1 MEAWRSLGNLDI
13 GLLRTF
19 LAVVDCGGVGRAA
32 RHIGRSQPATSLQ
45 LKRLESQVGALLF
58 RKSGRHLELTAEG
71 ERLAPHARRLV
82 VLHDRTLAAM
92 TGERLSGR
100 LSVGVLDDFAD
111 DWLTGPL
118 ARFTQVHPQVAVQV
132 RTGRRDHLRQSFD
145 AGELDLLL
153 FLDEHG
159 APGAEELGT
168 VPACWIGSER
178 HELWQEECVP
188 LVLLDAPCRF
198 RDVALTAMHA
208 GGRHHRIG
216 FGSHALSTQWQ
227 AVRAGFGVSLRTP
240 IGIRPPLRLLG
251 PADGLPAIDLP
262 PLRILLYRRHEAQ
275 GKPVLFMS
283 ALLRDAVEEELVL
296 SAEARAVTGSLSRP
310 VPAWPSA

>member
-45 LKRLESQVGALLF
+45 LKRLESQLGAPLF
-58 RKSGRHLELTAEG
+58 HKSGRHLELTAEG
-71 ERLAPHARRLV
+71 ERLAPHARHLV

-92 TGERLSGR
+92 TGERLSGH
-100 LSVGVLDDFAD
+100 LSIGVLDDFAD

-118 ARFTQVHPQVAVQV
+118 ASFTQVHPQVAVQV
-132 RTGRRDHLRQSFD
+132 RTGRHNHLRQSFE

-153 FLDEHG
+153 FLDDHA

-168 VPACWIGSER
+168 IPVCWIGSER

-198 RDVALTAMHA
+198 RDIAQATLRA
-208 GGRHHRIG
+208 GGRHHRIA
-216 FGSHALSTQWQ
+216 FGSHSLSTQWQ
-227 AVRAGFGVSLRTP
+227 AVRAGFGISLRTP
-240 IGIRPPLRLLG
+240 IGIRPPLRVLS

-262 PLRILLYRRHEAQ
+262 PLRVLLHQRQDAQ
-275 GKPVLFMS
+275 GKPALFMRT
-283 ALLRDAVEEELVL
+283 LLRDAVREELAL
-296 SAEARAVTGSLSRP
+296 SAETRAVTAASSPPTR
-310 VPAWPSA
+310 A